1 MPCTGVA
8 WPQLS
13 VTAAVPVFTAVSVT
27 VQLPPGSVI
36 APACAVTTLSS
47 DDWTASTSP
56 LAAPVSFTDREKVFD
71 SPSASIST
79 TELAGVIAFTAD
91 CTVIWTLPSVCV
103 SPPSV
108 TVAVMVA
115 EPTFSA
121 LIVELSITLT
131 ISSWSLLSVTFGTAV
146 PFASVTLTL
155 VVSPTFSV
163 VFPAVTET
171 VPSTAKTA
179 GTMAMTSVSTTNRL
193 RSFANVRFIPVHLF
207 LRRASPLLL

>member
-1 MPCTGVA
+1 MAV
-8 WPQLS
+8 PQLS

-27 VQLPPGSVI
+27 VQLPSESVI

-56 LAAPVSFTDREKVFD
+56 LAAPVSFTDREAVAKL
-71 SPSASIST
+71 STSIST
-79 TELAGVIAFTAD
+79 EVSAAIALTPD
-91 CTVIWTLPSVCV
+91 CTVIVTLPSVCV

-115 EPTFSA
+115 EPTFCA
-121 LIVELSITLT
+121 VIVMPLMLT
-131 ISSWSLLSVTFGTAV
+131 ISAGLLVSITFDTSA
-146 PFASVTLTL
+146 PFASLTLT
-155 VVSPTFSV
+155 VVDLLTFSV
-163 VFPAVTET
+163 VFSAVTET
-171 VPSTAKTA
+171 IPSTAKTA